1 MEWRQQTSVS
11 CADAFTEA
19 QRWIEEVTGKSF
31 GCNDFRAA
39 LENGVLLCDLI
50 NQLKPGIIKRV
61 NRLSTPIA
69 GLDNVNVFLKA
80 CGKLGLN
87 VSQLFHPGDLQDLST
102 RATLRRDES
111 KRRLKNVLITIYWLG
126 RKAHI
131 DAFYSGP
138 QLNFKAFEGLLGLA
152 LSKALDEGS
161 NVYTKDGGYRECW
174 DSERE
179 ECLRMRPSYK
189 IESSMDRVDTLD
201 SRAIH
206 PNSEGCGSDAEAE
219 QVFKMETAQTT
230 TQQSKGHIPQ
240 PLLRR
245 KQGLEQNF
253 ASPLSS
259 IEDTPFS
266 PQPHLTVS
274 PSECAFDEELF
285 LQALC
290 EEESEDDYPEADPVL
305 DDLYLRRV
313 QQSLHQTSTNPSH
326 DRFLPRYWTPEE
338 EVRVRTIYL
347 GSQRR
352 PWYRKMQGLRAYQI
366 QVRPE
371 RQVQV
376 NPGWIW
382 SKSLSDIPMVYPVR
396 KVPEGNIIYD
406 VGQEAD
412 MALEWNQENK
422 RKCSV
427 AAKDSEAQWQDDLTK
442 WKNRRRSTKSD
453 LRRKSQDRDH
463 VINQMTN
470 GSLAN
475 FGKNEAGGP
484 LKRDQQSPR
493 RHNPAPRPYSTS
505 PPSKASSSDLRP
517 HTRALLAR
525 SYATEAPYSPTA
537 PLSPHKPGHTQGSSV
552 GAMPASDGNLLGEE
566 AHFASLA
573 LNGTGVTTPSPDFP
587 FSSHTQVKAQGMPA
601 PFQSTSELARPENVF
616 TNQISTLTTT
626 IQPNETTKSTSTRDP
641 TATMSSCK
649 ELPYCADPKG
659 PTSCPGAVHQAGLD
673 ALDDHKPHEENQKTS
688 WEPAVEQGRDQQTSG
703 VYKYLYRAGSW
714 SGSASL
720 PRGYRRSEGSSRLSS
735 AITARPFGSK
745 QSRVSSLPRLCNVD
759 NNQGLLLKSEKEES
773 LSQPIESS
781 LKRQTASTHLTGQHQ
796 PLITH
801 RKGFQAK
808 QHGAEQREEVKGVTL
823 SSQTNGYH
831 HQPYSQTQLQ
841 PYSNPQ
847 AHHNNSSTF
856 STNASIDHTK
866 VDHSDMRVSLTLKP
880 NSRPDFG
887 FQTHWDSTGA
897 RVKSIQPGSPAELC
911 QLCVDDEIVA
921 VNGVAVAHMNYTQWK
936 DKMTSSLQTGGLT
949 MDIRRYGNKDWSTS
963 EGTHH
968 NQPGQSRMTLNL
980 TSAAPVLIG
989 CPDHHANGGASTETA
1004 VRKVSSFNGQ
1014 TDNLQV
1020 PSLSPSSSSWSWDR
1034 EEDRRRQEKWQ
1045 EEQERLLQE
1054 KYQRD
1059 QERLEA
1065 EWRKAQQDAMGECRK
1080 TENTFEMTNGGERP
1094 ASTPLHVNGLAN
1106 KTREEKQNPDR
1117 YELKESEPGSKP
1129 QSKAQGVQND
1139 KTAERAWAE
1148 DSCGF
1153 AQLSPAHRAKSL
1165 STPALAGHHK
1175 QIRGD
1180 ERKRKGQSLSKI
1192 EKERQQILE
1201 EMKKRTQLLTDNSWI
1216 RQRSSSFY
1224 KEPIY
1229 VGAPLKRFDSLD
1241 NLDTSLTTA
1250 PFNYPRPHSAAAG
1263 YCAPSRNASSRY
1275 STGAIVSQRNASMDP
1290 SNHGRMVSGRRMC
1303 CVCERALGSGAAMV
1317 IEALSLCLHLACF
1330 QCVGCH
1336 RHLGGTETG
1345 VQVRI
1350 RNRKPYCE
1358 PCYFQLKSFG
1368 APSM

>member
-11 CADAFTEA
+11 CADAFNEA

-111 KRRLKNVLITIYWLG
+111 NRRLKNVLITIYWLG
-126 RKAHI
+126 RKAHL
-131 DAFYSGP
+131 DAFYTGP
-138 QLNFKAFEGLLGLA
+138 PLIFKAFEGLLGLA

-161 NVYTKDGGYRECW
+161 NAFVKDSGYRECW
-174 DSERE
+174 YPERE
-179 ECLRMRPSYK
+179 ECRHMRPSYK
-189 IESSMDRVDTLD
+189 LANSVDSINSLD
-201 SRAIH
+201 SRALR

-219 QVFKMETAQTT
+219 QVFKMETTQTS
-230 TQQSKGHIPQ
+230 TQRNKGYIPP

-245 KQGLEQNF
+245 KQGREENGRDCT
-253 ASPLSS
+253 SPL
-259 IEDTPFS
+259 
-266 PQPHLTVS
+266 
-274 PSECAFDEELF
+274 A
-285 LQALC
+285 
-290 EEESEDDYPEADPVL
+290 
-305 DDLYLRRV
+305 
-313 QQSLHQTSTNPSH
+313 
-326 DRFLPRYWTPEE
+326 
-338 EVRVRTIYL
+338 
-347 GSQRR
+347 
-352 PWYRKMQGLRAYQI
+352 RAYQI

-371 RQVQV
+371 KPVQV

-396 KVPEGNIIYD
+396 KVPDGNTIYD
-406 VGQEAD
+406 VGQDAG
-412 MALEWNQENK
+412 MVPEWNQVNK
-422 RKCSV
+422 RKCSI

-453 LRRKSQDRDH
+453 LRRKSQDREH
-463 VINQMTN
+463 VITQMINGAVTN
-470 GSLAN
+470 
-475 FGKNEAGGP
+475 FEKNEAGGL

-493 RHNPAPRPYSTS
+493 RHNPAPRPYSTT
-505 PPSKASSSDLRP
+505 PPSKSSSSDLRP
-517 HTRALLAR
+517 RTRALLAR
-525 SYATEAPYSPTA
+525 SYATETPFSPKA
-537 PLSPHKPGHTQGSSV
+537 PLSPHNSALAQASSV
-552 GAMPASDGNLLGEE
+552 GAMPASDGNILGEE
-566 AHFASLA
+566 THFASLA
-573 LNGTGVTTPSPDFP
+573 SDGAGVTTPSLDCP
-587 FSSHTQVKAQGMPA
+587 FSSQTQVKAQGSPA
-601 PFQSTSELARPENVF
+601 PFKPKSELAQPENVF
-616 TNQISTLTTT
+616 TNQISTLITT
-626 IQPNETTKSTSTRDP
+626 IQPNKVP
-641 TATMSSCK
+641 TF
-649 ELPYCADPKG
+649 
-659 PTSCPGAVHQAGLD
+659 CPDAVNQAGVD
-673 ALDDHKPHEENQKTS
+673 ALENHQNHKSQEESQKTS
-688 WEPAVEQGRDQQTSG
+688 WKPTVEQGRGQQAAG
-703 VYKYLYRAGSW
+703 VYKYLSRTGSW

-720 PRGYRRSEGSSRLSS
+720 PRGYRRSEGSSRLSA

-759 NNQGLLLKSEKEES
+759 NNQGVLLKSEKEES
-773 LSQPIESS
+773 LSPPPESS
-781 LKRQTASTHLTGQHQ
+781 LKRQTATAHLKGPYQASIGQ
-796 PLITH
+796 
-801 RKGFQAK
+801 KKANQAK
-808 QHGAEQREEVKGVTL
+808 QNGTEQGEEVKATL
-823 SSQTNGYH
+823 SSQTSFQTNGYH
-831 HQPYSQTQLQ
+831 HQPYTQTQQ
-841 PYSNPQ
+841 PYSNLP
-847 AHHNNSSTF
+847 AHHNKSSTLP
-856 STNASIDHTK
+856 SNASIDPPK

-921 VNGVAVAHMNYTQWK
+921 INGVAVAHMNYNQWK
-936 DKMTSSLQTGGLT
+936 DKMSSSLQTGSLT
-949 MDIRRYGNKDWSTS
+949 MDIRRYGNKDWSTT
-963 EGTHH
+963 EGSHH

-980 TSAAPVLIG
+980 TAAAPILIG
-989 CPDHHANGGASTETA
+989 CPDHHANSGASTETT
-1004 VRKVSSFNGQ
+1004 VRKVSKFNGQ
-1014 TDNLQV
+1014 TDNVLQGKVMHGELADNHRTAKSKDFNDITRKNQTRRTEFFKHKGSARFSSWVYLCGGSESAISDLQV

-1054 KYQRD
+1054 QYQRD

-1065 EWRKAQQDAMGECRK
+1065 EWQRAQQDAMVGESCRK
-1080 TENTFEMTNGGERP
+1080 SGQNTFEVTNGGESP
-1094 ASTPLHVNGLAN
+1094 ASTQLHVNGLRS
-1106 KTREEKQNPDR
+1106 REEEQSPDR
-1117 YELKESEPGSKP
+1117 DKLK
-1129 QSKAQGVQND
+1129 D
-1139 KTAERAWAE
+1139 KFTEQTWAE
-1148 DSCGF
+1148 ESCGF

-1165 STPALAGHHK
+1165 STPALAGPHK

-1180 ERKRKGQSLSKI
+1180 ERKSKGQSASKV
-1192 EKERQQILE
+1192 EHERQQILE

-1229 VGAPLKRFDSLD
+1229 VGVPLKRHESLD
-1241 NLDTSLTTA
+1241 NLDTLRQSPLSTA
-1250 PFNYPRPHSAAAG
+1250 TFSYPRPHSAAAG
-1263 YCAPSRNASSRY
+1263 YCAPSRNSSSRY
-1275 STGAIVSQRNASMDP
+1275 STGAILSQRNASMD
-1290 SNHGRMVSGRRMC
+1290 SFHHGRMISGRRTC
-1303 CVCERALGSGAAMV
+1303 CVCERVLGSGAAMV
-1317 IEALSLCLHLACF
+1317 IETLSLCFHLACF

-1358 PCYFQLKSFG
+1358 PCYFQLKSTG